1 MNSKSVF
8 EKLEFIKVLTYISNY
23 CITEKGKN
31 KILSISP
38 LISLPEIIKEGE
50 LITEAKEILTK
61 HANPPIDYIQD
72 LENILIQ
79 STIEG
84 ALLESKK
91 ILEILKLAIISRNLF
106 QFLRD
111 NTEKNSHLKVLGQNL
126 FVDKAFENYIQRII
140 NENGEIK
147 DNASLKL
154 YDIRK

>member
-8 EKLEFIKVLTYISNY
+8 EKLEFIKVLTYIYNY

-38 LISLPEIIKEGE
+38 LINLPEIIKEGE

-91 ILEILKLAIISRNLF
+91 ILEILKLSIISPNLF
-106 QFLRD
+106 
-111 NTEKNSHLKVLGQNL
+111 
-126 FVDKAFENYIQRII
+126 
-140 NENGEIK
+140 
-147 DNASLKL
+147 
-154 YDIRK
+154 